1 METGYP
7 VGVLHPRRLGIR
19 CGWHAL
25 LPLTTEDQGHERLT
39 MRLRQTAA
47 PDKGTPVPCPARA
60 RGPTHRLG
68 SLAAPGVV
76 GSGQDDAIE
85 IGSIVL
91 IERPGAGKV
100 STTQVALLGL
110 LPSLPLPSAG

>member
-1 METGYP
+1 VWVACASPAYHRGPEAREADDATPSDY
-7 VGVLHPRRLGIR
+7 R
-19 CGWHAL
+19 A
-25 LPLTTEDQGHERLT
+25 
-39 MRLRQTAA
+39 RQRDTC
-47 PDKGTPVPCPARA
+47 PVPCPARA

-85 IGSIVL
+85 IGPIVL

-100 STTQVALLGL
+100 ATTQVALLGL
-110 LPSLPLPSAG
+110 LPSLPLP